1 MENCDHI
8 EELTREREEIS
19 IKLQNA
25 SFVLE
30 LVTDYQQIY
39 DKLILIDNALQRN
52 DLPSSVTSIVQVKT
66 LLESVAKKDEQNQ
79 SLLTLLQRAFC
90 RKLTRT
96 KMALIQLLNQR
107 IIVDATSFT
116 IREKVSDCTDPAV
129 LSLTELLRM
138 AQSLEVFEDYSV
150 QLCAQ
155 LHQLC
160 DTCLTT
166 PSVPPPR
173 APHS

>member
-1 MENCDHI
+1 M
-8 EELTREREEIS
+8 
-19 IKLQNA
+19 KLQNA

-39 DKLILIDNALQRN
+39 DKLILIDNALQKS

-66 LLESVAKKDEQNQ
+66 LLESVAKKDEQNK

-96 KMALIQLLNQR
+96 KMALTQILNQR
-107 IIVDATSFT
+107 ITVDATSFT
-116 IREKVSDCTDPAV
+116 IREKMSECTDPGV
-129 LSLTELLRM
+129 LSLSELLRL
-138 AQSLEVFEDYSV
+138 AQSLEVFEDYTA

-160 DTCLTT
+160 DACLTT
-166 PSVPPPR
+166 PSVSL
-173 APHS
+173 PHSPHA